1 MKCEYLESRIGYR
14 HVTSQ
19 VQCNVANAEICS
31 GLLYLMSK
39 GTHNQISPR
48 GDMISLKG
56 GKCQQDEEKWGQQSR
71 QRKWHRQRYAGVQM
85 NATYSER

>member
-48 GDMISLKG
+48 GDISLKG
-56 GKCQQDEEKWGQQSR
+56 GKCQQDEEK
-71 QRKWHRQRYAGVQM
+71 
-85 NATYSER
+85 